1 MFSMH
6 SGSSGRIER
15 SGPLL
20 PEVKDGEHLDQPRLV
35 MDFDIR
41 HFGQLHA
48 FIHRL
53 NELGSAPTTT
63 PVLSDPPR
71 D

>member
-1 MFSMH
+1 
-6 SGSSGRIER
+6 
-15 SGPLL
+15 
-20 PEVKDGEHLDQPRLV
+20 

-53 NELGSAPTTT
+53 NALDSAPATT
-63 PVLSDPPR
+63 PALSDPPR
-71 D
+71 G